1 MLMNYQLMKYN
12 YLPVNIPFDRRME
25 YYKSLDEY
33 HCTGNM
39 IPFISFVYELEIKEL
54 DKFLEELP

>member
-1 MLMNYQLMKYN
+1 MKYN
-12 YLPVNIPFDRRME
+12 YLPINIPFDRRLE
-25 YYKSLDEY
+25 YYKSLGEY

-39 IPFISFVYELEIKEL
+39 TSFISFIYELEIREL

>member
-1 MLMNYQLMKYN
+1 MKYN
-12 YLPVNIPFDRRME
+12 YLPINIPFDRRLE

-39 IPFISFVYELEIKEL
+39 TSFISFIYELEIREL